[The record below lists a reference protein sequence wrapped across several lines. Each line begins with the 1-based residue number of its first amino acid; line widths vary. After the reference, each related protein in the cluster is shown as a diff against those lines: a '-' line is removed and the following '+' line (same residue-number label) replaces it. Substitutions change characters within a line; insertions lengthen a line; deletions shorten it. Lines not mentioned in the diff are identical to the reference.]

1 MVNTPVRSVVIR
13 STSGVFEPRF
23 MSIIKFLSEISADV
37 TSIRWSRTV
46 RESEIQEPN
55 DPWVFTTQANYGGGF
70 RNYYSHLKFMYFTY
84 ASLKRIKPNV
94 VYACD
99 LDTLIPTLVWGQ
111 GKSSILIFDQFD
123 PLSAKSGNPILSKLL
138 DKLEFALSKKAHF
151 RVTPNLNRISADY
164 ANDWFEIQNLFEL
177 EYPKPVDMKSSKY
190 LQLYYGGVLSKDRG
204 LIALSSAVVSMSQ
217 WQFQVFG
224 QGPEF
229 IELKTTNHPRI
240 VIGGLIDHKLLMQNA
255 QKAHIYAALYDPK
268 FKHNQKTASNKLFE
282 AAQLGIPLLATKSTD
297 LGEIVERFGLGWTV
311 HYDDVKEIIGVLTK
325 FENLESEE
333 LLQIKR
339 NLQEYFEH
347 QLISKKQSLSR
358 LSTEVKKALEA

>member
-1 MVNTPVRSVVIR
+1 MKTPVQSVVIR

-23 MSIIKFLSEISADV
+23 MSIIKLLSEISADV
-37 TSIRWSRTV
+37 TAIRWSRTV
-46 RESEIQEPN
+46 RESDILEPH
-55 DPWVFTTQANYGGGF
+55 DPWVFKAQANYGGGF
-70 RNYYSHLKFMYFTY
+70 RNYYSHLKFMYFTF

-99 LDTLIPTLVWGQ
+99 LDTLIPALVWGQ
-111 GKSSILIFDQFD
+111 KKSSLLIFDQFD
-123 PLSAKSGNPILSKLL
+123 PLSAKSGNPILSGLL
-138 DKLEFALSKKAHF
+138 DRLELALSKKAHF

-164 ANDWFEIQNLFEL
+164 ANDWFEIKNLFEL
-177 EYPKPVDMKSSKY
+177 ENPKPVDQPSSKY
-190 LQLYYGGVLSKDRG
+190 LQLFYGGVLSKDRG
-204 LIALSSAVVSMSQ
+204 LIALSSAVVAMSR

-240 VIGGLIDHKLLMQNA
+240 MTWGLIDHKLLMQNA

-282 AAQLGIPLLATKSTD
+282 AAQLGVPLLASKNTY

-311 HYDDVKEIIGVLTK
+311 HYDDVKEIIGLLTK

-347 QLISKKQSLSR
+347 QLISKKESLSR
-358 LSTEVKKALEA
+358 LSAEVKKALEA

>member
-1 MVNTPVRSVVIR
+1 
-13 STSGVFEPRF
+13 

-37 TSIRWSRTV
+37 TAIRWSRTV
-46 RESEIQEPN
+46 RESEILEHQ
-55 DPWVFTTQANYGGGF
+55 DLWVFKAQAIYGGGF

-84 ASLKRIKPNV
+84 ASLKRIKPDV

-99 LDTLIPTLVWGQ
+99 LDTLIPTLVWAQ
-111 GKSSILIFDQFD
+111 GKSSLLIFDQFD
-123 PLSAKSGNPILSKLL
+123 PLSAKSGNPIFSGLL
-138 DKLEFALSKKAHF
+138 DRLELALSKKAHF
-151 RVTPNLNRISADY
+151 RVTPNLNRISADHP
-164 ANDWFEIQNLFEL
+164 NDWFEIKNLFEL
-177 EYPKPVDMKSSKY
+177 ENTKPVDQPPSKY
-190 LQLYYGGVLSKDRG
+190 LQLFYGGVLSKDRG
-204 LIALSSAVVSMSQ
+204 LIALSSAVVAMSR

-229 IELKTTNHPRI
+229 IELKTTIHPRI
-240 VIGGLIDHKLLMQNA
+240 MAMGLIDHKLLMERA

-282 AAQLGIPLLATKSTD
+282 AAQLGVPLLASKNTY

-325 FENLESEE
+325 FENSQSEE

-347 QLISKKQSLSR
+347 QLISKKESLNR
-358 LSTEVKKALEA
+358 LYTEIKRALDA

>member
-1 MVNTPVRSVVIR
+1 
-13 STSGVFEPRF
+13 
-23 MSIIKFLSEISADV
+23 MSIIKFLSEFSADV
-37 TSIRWSRTV
+37 TAIRWSRTV
-46 RESEIQEPN
+46 RESEILEPH
-55 DPWVFTTQANYGGGF
+55 DPWVFKAQANYGGGF
-70 RNYYSHLKFMYFTY
+70 RNYYSHLKFMYFVYT
-84 ASLKRIKPNV
+84 SLKRIKPNV

-99 LDTLIPTLVWGQ
+99 LDTLIPALVWGQ
-111 GKSSILIFDQFD
+111 RKSSLLIFDQFD
-123 PLSAKSGNPILSKLL
+123 PLSAKSSNKILSRFL
-138 DKLEFALSKKAHF
+138 DRLELTLSKKAHF
-151 RVTPNLNRISADY
+151 RVTPNLNRISAHY
-164 ANDWFEIQNLFEL
+164 ANDWFEIKNLFEL
-177 EYPKPVDMKSSKY
+177 ENPKPVDKQPTKY

-204 LIALSSAVVSMSQ
+204 LIAISFAVVTMSR

-240 VIGGLIDHKLLMQNA
+240 MVGGLIDHKLLMQNA

-282 AAQLGIPLLATKSTD
+282 AAQLGIPLLAAKNTY
-297 LGEIVERFGLGWTV
+297 LGETVERFGLGWTV

-347 QLISKKQSLSR
+347 QLISKKESLSR